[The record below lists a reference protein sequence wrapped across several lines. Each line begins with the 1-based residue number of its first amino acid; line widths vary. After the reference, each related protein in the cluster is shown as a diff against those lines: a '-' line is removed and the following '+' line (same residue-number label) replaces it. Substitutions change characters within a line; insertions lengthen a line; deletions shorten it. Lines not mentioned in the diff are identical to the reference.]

1 MKAILIDS
9 DTPNDVKANVKV
21 YKDNQCIGAYWEQEV
36 TEVIPVHFLEN
47 CDIAHKTIAELMG
60 DYNLETMYGGD
71 IVNWILEEYREKYE
85 SNTCD

>member
-1 MKAILIDS
+1 MKTILIDN
-9 DTPNDVKANVKV
+9 DTPTEAKASAKV
-21 YKDNQCIGAYWEQEV
+21 FKGYECIGAYWDEEIV
-36 TEVIPVHFLEN
+36 DVIPIKFLEN

-85 SNTCD
+85 SKV